1 MFECLTYT
9 TFLNIAE
16 DYIYLL
22 DKSLDDEKEKNGTL
36 KSFGSTTSDDSSS
49 TGSLRRRLYANL
61 TSLDDLTSS
70 DMNASR
76 YYFLIPSH
84 FKNLNNFY
92 YSVNRSLTSKQQ
104 LVLQNFFDSE
114 ENYVAALNVVL
125 HYSKALTA
133 ALNSSQPVIAKEE
146 IACIFFHIPELYL
159 HHSEFL
165 QQIKSS
171 KVADW
176 NLIQVNANS
185 SKPLIDSLVLNYD
198 LCRLLSY

>member
-1 MFECLTYT
+1 M
-9 TFLNIAE
+9 
-16 DYIYLL
+16 
-22 DKSLDDEKEKNGTL
+22 
-36 KSFGSTTSDDSSS
+36 
-49 TGSLRRRLYANL
+49 
-61 TSLDDLTSS
+61 
-70 DMNASR
+70 
-76 YYFLIPSH
+76 
-84 FKNLNNFY
+84 
-92 YSVNRSLTSKQQ
+92 
-104 LVLQNFFDSE
+104 LQNFFDSE

-185 SKPLIDSLVLNYD
+185 SKPLLDSVFLIMIYAGCSVIKKPL
-198 LCRLLSY
+198 